1 MTRADEL
8 NAEIRNQAVRLYPKC
23 AGLFELPLMVYTQI
37 VADNLTR
44 SKPYR
49 LSVERCKKII
59 LTISAVTL
67 TAGVLLTGIGYMK
80 GGRFGFVFSDG
91 KFISA
96 DSI

>member
-1 MTRADEL
+1 MTRSDEL

-49 LSVERCKKII
+49 LSVERCKKSFWQCLSLIDGGF
-59 LTISAVTL
+59 TI
-67 TAGVLLTGIGYMK
+67 
-80 GGRFGFVFSDG
+80 
-91 KFISA
+91 
-96 DSI
+96 